1 MKKRKWEQYHT
12 VWLMLFMG
20 WAVSYADRTITGPV
34 ISWMIANNVGFLKSA
49 ANPHALGGLLGSL
62 FFAGYM
68 LTQFPGGYFGDK
80 YGHRTI
86 IVISLFWAGIMTLI
100 TGVTGGL
107 VAFIAFRV
115 LTGLGEGVL
124 YSNDRSL
131 VAHVTPPPKMGFGMG
146 IVITGLSLGF
156 TSALLGTI
164 HLINLAKPFM
174 GEDAW
179 RAPFLL
185 LGAASLVVA
194 FLVKAYIAPKLPGT
208 TYGYKPALAN
218 LVKTSLIFLVAI
230 MAVYAATDRLGLSK
244 VGIAVILT
252 CLTLVLIAFIF
263 GKKSKELG
271 PILREPNLVLLY
283 ISGIGICWHLWFYGY
298 WSVEIVKEFGGGAF
312 SSAALVASFNGLAG
326 FIGFPLGGKIGDAMA
341 LRRNGRRNSLAF
353 LMAVLTVL
361 IFLFAAYLMSGRKDL
376 VVMSILLFVSGVVFF
391 ALQAVNYTVTADL
404 APVELRGAAFGMWN
418 LVAEV
423 GAVLS
428 PVIAGALR
436 DATGNWSSAILLD
449 GGLMAASCLFVLA
462 IGRVIEVPTLLGT
475 PYGIREK

>member
-1 MKKRKWEQYHT
+1 MKSKWEQYHT

-86 IVISLFWAGIMTLI
+86 IVISIFWAGITTLL
-100 TGVTGGL
+100 TGVTGG
-107 VAFIAFRV
+107 VIAFIALRV
-115 LTGLGEGVL
+115 FTGLGEGVL

-131 VAHVTPPPKMGFGMG
+131 IAHLTPPHKMGLGMG

-164 HLINLAKPFM
+164 HLINFARPYM

-185 LGAASLVVA
+185 LGGATLIIAVLMKKVLAPAGSGEKYAYGPALKSLLSTSIL
-194 FLVKAYIAPKLPGT
+194 FLVT
-208 TYGYKPALAN
+208 
-218 LVKTSLIFLVAI
+218 I
-230 MAVYAATDRLGLSK
+230 MVVYAVTDRLGLSK
-244 VGIAVILT
+244 VAIALILM
-252 CLTLVLIAFIF
+252 CLTFLLIAFVF
-263 GKKSKELG
+263 GKKSQELG
-271 PILREPNLVLLY
+271 PILKEPNLVLLY

-298 WSVEIVKEFGGGAF
+298 WSVEIVKDFGGGAF

-326 FIGFPLGGKIGDAMA
+326 FIGYPLGGKIGDVMA
-341 LRRNGRRNSLAF
+341 LRPNGRRNSLAG
-353 LMAVLTVL
+353 LMAALTVL
-361 IFLFAAYLMSGRKDL
+361 IFIFAAYLGSGQKDL

-391 ALQAVNYTVTADL
+391 ALQSVNYTVTADL

-418 LVAEV
+418 LVAEI

-428 PVIAGALR
+428 PVVAGALR
-436 DATGNWSSAILLD
+436 DATGTWNSAIILD
-449 GGLMAASCLFVLA
+449 GVIMSASCVLVFA
-462 IGRVIEVPTLLGT
+462 IGRVIRMPALLGT

>member
-1 MKKRKWEQYHT
+1 MKKTWEQYHT
-12 VWLMLFMG
+12 IWLMLFMG
-20 WAVSYADRTITGPV
+20 WAISYADRTITGPT
-34 ISWMIANNVGFLKSA
+34 ISWMIANDVGFLKSA

-86 IVISLFWAGIMTLI
+86 IVISIFWAGIMTLVSGFAG
-100 TGVTGGL
+100 GV

-124 YSNDRSL
+124 YSNDRTL
-131 VAHVTPPPKMGFGMG
+131 VANITPPHKMGFGMG

-156 TSALLGTI
+156 TAALLGTI
-164 HLINLAKPFM
+164 HLINVAKPLM

-185 LGAASLVVA
+185 LGFVSLIAA
-194 FLVKAYIAPKLPGT
+194 FLIKKYITPKQPNT
-208 TYGYKPALAN
+208 TYPFKDALVS
-218 LVKTSLIFLVAI
+218 LVKTSLMFLVVI
-230 MAVYAATDRLGLSK
+230 MAVYVATQRLGLSE
-244 VGIAVILT
+244 VGIALILM
-252 CLTLVLIAFIF
+252 CLTFILVAFIY
-263 GKKSKELG
+263 GKKSQELR
-271 PILREPNLVLLY
+271 PILREPNLILLY
-283 ISGIGICWHLWFYGY
+283 ISGIGIVWHLWFYGY
-298 WSVEIVKEFGGGAF
+298 WSVEIVKSFGGGAF

-326 FIGFPLGGKIGDAMA
+326 FIGYPLGGKIGDMMA
-341 LRRNGRRNSLAF
+341 LKRNGRRNSLSI

-361 IFLFAAYLMSGRKDL
+361 IFIFAAYLMSGGKNL
-376 VVMSILLFVSGVVFF
+376 VVMSIMLFVSGVVFF
-391 ALQAVNYTVTADL
+391 SIQSVNYTVTADL

-418 LVAEV
+418 LVAEI

-436 DATGNWSSAILLD
+436 DSTGSWSSAILLD
-449 GGLMAASCLFVLA
+449 GVIMGVSCLIVLA
-462 IGRVIEVPTLLGT
+462 IGRVIKVPTLLGT
-475 PYGIREK
+475 PYGVREQ

>member
-1 MKKRKWEQYHT
+1 MKTKWEQYHT

-80 YGHRTI
+80 FGHRTI
-86 IVISLFWAGIMTLI
+86 IVISIFWAGITTLL
-100 TGVTGGL
+100 TGAAGGL
-107 VAFIAFRV
+107 AAFIALRV
-115 LTGLGEGVL
+115 FTGLGEGVL

-131 VAHVTPPPKMGFGMG
+131 IANVTPPHKMGLGMG

-164 HLINLAKPFM
+164 HLINLAKPYL
-174 GEDAW
+174 GENAW

-185 LGAASLVVA
+185 LGGVTLVIGVLIKKYVA
-194 FLVKAYIAPKLPGT
+194 PRRAGTRYAYGS
-208 TYGYKPALAN
+208 ALGN
-218 LVKTSLIFLVAI
+218 LLKTSLLFLIAI
-230 MAVYAATDRLGLSK
+230 MVVYALTDKLGLSK
-244 VGIAVILT
+244 VGIASILI
-252 CLTLVLIAFIF
+252 CLSFLLIAFVF
-263 GKKSKELG
+263 GKKELA
-271 PILREPNLVLLY
+271 PILKEPNLILLY
-283 ISGIGICWHLWFYGY
+283 LSGIGICWHLWFYGY
-298 WSVEIVKEFGGGAF
+298 WSVEIVKDFGGGAF

-326 FIGFPLGGKIGDAMA
+326 FIGYPLGGKIGDVMA
-341 LRRNGRRNSLAF
+341 LRPNGRRNSLAG
-353 LMAVLTVL
+353 LMAALTAL
-361 IFLFAAYLMSGRKDL
+361 IFVFAGYLMTGQKDL

-418 LVAEV
+418 LVAEI

-428 PVIAGALR
+428 PVVAGALR
-436 DATGNWSSAILLD
+436 DATGTWSSAIVLD
-449 GGLMAASCLFVLA
+449 GAIMAASCFLVFC
-462 IGRVIEVPTLLGT
+462 IGRVIRVPALLGT
-475 PYGIREK
+475 PYGVKGE

>member
-1 MKKRKWEQYHT
+1 
-12 VWLMLFMG
+12 MG

-49 ANPHALGGLLGSL
+49 TNPHALGGLLGSL

-80 YGHRTI
+80 FGHRTI
-86 IVISLFWAGIMTLI
+86 IVISIFWAGVTTLL
-100 TGVTGGL
+100 TGITGGL
-107 VAFIAFRV
+107 IAFIALRV
-115 LTGLGEGVL
+115 FTGLGEGVL

-131 VAHVTPPPKMGFGMG
+131 IAHLTPPHKMGLGMG

-164 HLINLAKPFM
+164 HLINFAKPYM

-185 LGAASLVVA
+185 LGGATLIVGI
-194 FLVKAYIAPKLPGT
+194 LIKKYIAPGNAGIKYA
-208 TYGYKPALAN
+208 YGSALSN
-218 LVKTSLIFLVAI
+218 LLKTSVFFLITI
-230 MAVYAATDRLGLSK
+230 MAVYVVTDKLGLSK
-244 VGIAVILT
+244 VGIALILM
-252 CLTLVLIAFIF
+252 CLTFLLIAFVF
-263 GKKSKELG
+263 GKKSNELG
-271 PILREPNLVLLY
+271 PILKEPNLVLLY

-326 FIGFPLGGKIGDAMA
+326 FIGFPLGGKIGDIMA
-341 LRRNGRRNSLAF
+341 LRPNGRRNSLAS
-353 LMAVLTVL
+353 LMAALTVL
-361 IFLFAAYLMSGRKDL
+361 IFIFAAYLMSGQKDL
-376 VVMSILLFVSGVVFF
+376 VVMSILLFISGIVFF

-418 LVAEV
+418 LVAEI

-428 PVIAGALR
+428 PVVAGALR
-436 DATGNWSSAILLD
+436 DATGNWSSAIVLD
-449 GGLMAASCLFVLA
+449 GVIMAVSCVLVFA
-462 IGRVIEVPTLLGT
+462 IGRVLKVPSLLGT
-475 PYGIREK
+475 PYGVSEK